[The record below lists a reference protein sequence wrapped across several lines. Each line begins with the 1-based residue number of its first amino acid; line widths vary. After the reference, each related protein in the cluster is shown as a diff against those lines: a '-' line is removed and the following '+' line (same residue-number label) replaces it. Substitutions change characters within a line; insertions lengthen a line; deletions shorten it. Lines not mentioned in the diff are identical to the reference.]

1 MSNSFFIYLATRLTG
16 IGITCWTITVISGLI
31 YCGMTLFRWI
41 ELDLDSTSDWM
52 VARIKRNT
60 QNLKTLARIFIISLI
75 IAVLTPTTKEA
86 VFIYAGGKT
95 LDYVQ
100 KDTSLQKIPYKATEI
115 IIHKMDE
122 YLNDSTLIK

>member
-16 IGITCWTITVISGLI
+16 ISLTCWVLTVVSGLI
-31 YCGMTLFRWI
+31 YCGMTFYRLI
-41 ELDLDSTSDWM
+41 DLDLDSTSDWM
-52 VARIKRNT
+52 VARVKRNARSM
-60 QNLKTLARIFIISLI
+60 KFTLRFFIISLT
-75 IAVLTPTTKEA
+75 IAVLMPTTKEA

-122 YLNDSTLIK
+122 YLNDSTLTK

>member
-16 IGITCWTITVISGLI
+16 IAITFWTITVISGLI

-52 VARIKRNT
+52 VAMIKRNT
-60 QNLKTLARIFIISLI
+60 ETLKVLSRVFIISLI

-100 KDTSLQKIPYKATEI
+100 QDTSLRKIPYKATEI

-122 YLNDSTLIK
+122 YLNDSTLTK